1 MPDPREGDT
10 VAATVTSDAPVVE
23 RGSVRI
29 AADASIVWNLISD
42 IDGWP
47 RWNPDVS
54 SASLAGPLRPGS
66 TFRWK
71 AGPGTI
77 TSTLLEV
84 DAPRRIAW
92 RGTTLG
98 IRAVHIWAISPTD
111 DGTLLETEE
120 SWEGLLVSVFR
131 RSMRKSLGGAIARGL
146 EAVRVAAETRAGD
159 SSEG

>member
-1 MPDPREGDT
+1 MDIT
-10 VAATVTSDAPVVE
+10 TSPGAPVIE

-29 AADASIVWNLISD
+29 AAGPTIVWNLISD
-42 IDGWP
+42 IEGWP

-54 SASLAGPLRPGS
+54 AATLEGPLHPGS

-92 RGTTLG
+92 RGQTMG
-98 IRAVHIWAISPTD
+98 IRAVHVWAITE
-111 DGTLLETEE
+111 DGEGTVLETEE
-120 SWEGLLVSVFR
+120 SWEGLVASVFR
-131 RSMRKSLGGAIARGL
+131 RSMGRSLRKAIERGL
-146 EAVRVAAETRAGD
+146 EAVRVAAETHH
-159 SSEG
+159 EPT